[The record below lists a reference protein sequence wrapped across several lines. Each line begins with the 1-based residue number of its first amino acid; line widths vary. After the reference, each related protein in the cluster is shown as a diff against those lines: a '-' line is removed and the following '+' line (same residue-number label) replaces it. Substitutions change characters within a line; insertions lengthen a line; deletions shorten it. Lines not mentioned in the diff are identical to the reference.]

1 MRERRVKVVFS
12 AEVQGLKAAMAEAA
26 TATQKAK
33 KASEEASKAADKSA
47 EEIAKQAHAHHEA
60 AKAAGLQYDKTGQL
74 VTMNGKA
81 LTSQQA
87 AAHGLETFSKEAYL
101 AGRAAVE
108 AGDAAADA
116 AKKAE
121 AAEKKAAEAAREHRA
136 AREEIGTVLATAG
149 AATVAG
155 VGLAVKAY
163 ADFDKQMA
171 SVRAATHETAG
182 NMQLLRDAAV
192 KYGAD
197 TSFSAVEAAQGVEEL
212 AKAGV
217 STKDILGGGLKGS
230 LDLAAAGALSVAEA
244 AEISASALT
253 QFKLSGD
260 KVPHLADLL
269 AAGAG
274 KAQGSVQDL
283 GAALNQSG
291 LVASSTG
298 LTIEET
304 TGALAAFASAGLTGS
319 DAGTSFKTML
329 MSLNPNSEAAAK
341 LMKQLGL
348 SAYDANGEFVG
359 MSEYAGI
366 LQNALKGMSDEQR
379 NATLKT
385 LFGSDAVRAAN
396 VVYEQGAEG
405 IQKWEDAVNDAGYA
419 AETAAIMQDNLSGDI
434 EKLGGSIDS
443 VFLKSGSGAND
454 FLRGLAQGAEDLVDN
469 IGQIP
474 GPVLSVGAVIGGV
487 VGIAALGAG
496 AFMNLTPK
504 IADTREAL
512 DKLAPAGS
520 RARRTLEGV
529 GKAAGAAAALG
540 TVATVLGK
548 LAEADYMSKIDTGM
562 GRVAKSLAQVAANS
576 PGAAAGLDQLFKNKD
591 GGQLI
596 NTVDSLDSALKRT
609 FNRDGGQ
616 QFNDWGES
624 LVNTFT
630 GIKGSSHILGESLGR
645 LDTGLADMVSS
656 GNAEGAA
663 KNFDL
668 IKQAAER
675 QNIPLEELKKKF
687 PEYADALE
695 AADAEQI
702 KAAESGD
709 KVAGSLEGAGSAAET
724 AAAQAEDIE
733 KALEDVGLAADG
745 SVSDIEKWTQT
756 LFNAGLL
763 SLSASNASIAY
774 QAAID
779 AVTDSIAQ
787 NGTTLDINTEQGR
800 ANQSAYNGLAS
811 AAMAAMTATAAET
824 LATQGSSAAQAELQG
839 NLQQSYNDLI
849 TAAGQFGITGDAA
862 DTLARK
868 ALGIPKETPIES
880 WVADKASSVLDG
892 IKKKADDLDGKQ
904 VTITTVEHTIRK
916 IETQVVGGSD
926 GIGDDVSMTALR
938 PGGYTGGRVAD
949 IMGFASGGKVPGRAP
964 SNPTVDNVLAM
975 VNGKPLAVRSG
986 EWIINEQ
993 QSKKHDALL
1002 ASINNG
1008 TFQGF
1013 AGGGRVGHQQAAPRY
1028 LTQPSSQSTGPA
1040 AFLGDLYLDSGEFL
1054 GKVRGVA
1061 RQEAA
1066 GVAAELDRNSSFMRK
1081 GR

>member
-1 MRERRVKVVFS
+1 MPERRVKVIFS
-12 AEVQGLKAAMAEAA
+12 AEVQGLKAAMAAAA
-26 TATQKAK
+26 TATKEAK

-47 EEIAKQAHAHHEA
+47 KEIEKQALAHHAA
-60 AKAAGLQYDKTGQL
+60 AKAAGLQYDQTGQL

-81 LTSQQA
+81 LNSQQA

-108 AGDAAADA
+108 AGDAAAAA

-121 AAEKKAAEAAREHRA
+121 EAEKKAAKAAQEHRA
-136 AREEIGTVLATAG
+136 AREEIGAILMTAG

-163 ADFDKQMA
+163 ADFDKQMS
-171 SVRAATHETAG
+171 SVRASTHETAG

-197 TSFSAVEAAQGVEEL
+197 TSFSAVEAAQGIEEL

-253 QFKLSGD
+253 QFKLKGD
-260 KVPHLADLL
+260 QIPHLADLL

-274 KAQGSVQDL
+274 KAQGSVSDL

-341 LMKQLGL
+341 AMEQLGIK
-348 SAYDANGEFVG
+348 AYDANGEFVG

-366 LQNALKGMSDEQR
+366 LQKALRNMSDEQR

-385 LFGSDAVRAAN
+385 IFGSDAVRAAN
-396 VVYEQGAEG
+396 VLYEQGAEG
-405 IQKWEDAVNDAGYA
+405 IQQWEDAVNDAGYA
-419 AETAAIMQDNLSGDI
+419 AETAAIMQDNLAGDI

-454 FLRGLAQGAEDLVDN
+454 FLRGLAQSAEDLIDG

-474 GPVLSVGAVIGGV
+474 GPVLSIGATIAGV

-496 AFMNLTPK
+496 AFLNLTPK
-504 IADTREAL
+504 IHDAREAF
-512 DKLAPAGS
+512 DKLAPSGS
-520 RARRTLEGV
+520 RARRSLEGV
-529 GKAAGAAAALG
+529 GKAAGGAMALG

-576 PGAAAGLDQLFKNKD
+576 PGAAAGIDSLFKNKD

-609 FNRDGGQ
+609 FSRDGGQ

-624 LVNTFT
+624 MVNTFT
-630 GIKGSSHILGESLGR
+630 GIKGSSHILEDSLKR
-645 LDTGLADMVSS
+645 VDTGLADMVSS
-656 GNAEGAA
+656 GNADGAA
-663 KNFDL
+663 KSFDL
-668 IKQAAER
+668 IKDAAER

-702 KAAESGD
+702 KAADSGD
-709 KVAGSLEGAGSAAET
+709 KVAGSLEGAGTAAEV
-724 AAAQAEDIE
+724 AAAQTEEIE
-733 KALEDVGLAADG
+733 KAFEEVGLAADG
-745 SVSDIEKWTQT
+745 SITDIEKWTQS
-756 LFNAGLL
+756 LFSAGLL
-763 SLSASNASIAY
+763 SLSASDASIAY

-779 AVTDSIAQ
+779 NLTASVVQ
-787 NGTTLDINTEQGR
+787 NGTSLDINTEQGR
-800 ANQSAYNGLAS
+800 ANQSAYNGIAQT
-811 AAMAAMTATAAET
+811 AMAAMTATAAQT
-824 LATQGSSAAQAELQG
+824 LATEGSAAAQAQLQTS
-839 NLQQSYNDLI
+839 LRTSYDDLVA
-849 TAAGQFGITGDAA
+849 AAGQFGIVGDEA
-862 DTLARK
+862 DTMARK
-868 ALGIPKETPIES
+868 ALGVPKNVNIDA
-880 WVADKASSVLDG
+880 WIADHASQTIDG
-892 IKKKADDLDGKQ
+892 IKSKADNLDGTSAT
-904 VTITTVEHTIRK
+904 VTILTRNIQQYEEIFGDTGK
-916 IETQVVGGSD
+916 SAGLFAAQNGG
-926 GIGDDVSMTALR
+926 V
-938 PGGYTGGRVAD
+938 TGGRVSD
-949 IMGFASGGKVPGRAP
+949 IMGFASGGKVPGTAP
-964 SNPTVDNVLAM
+964 ANPTVDNILAT

-986 EWIINEQ
+986 EWIINET
-993 QSKKHDALL
+993 QSKKHDGLL
-1002 ASINNG
+1002 AAINAG
-1008 TFQGF
+1008 TFQGY
-1013 AGGGRVGHQQAAPRY
+1013 ADGGRVGNQSPAPQHLFY
-1028 LTQPSSQSTGPA
+1028 SNNQSAGPA
-1040 AFLGDLYLDSGEFL
+1040 SFLGDLYLDSGEFL

-1066 GVAAELDRNSSFMRK
+1066 GVVATTDRNSSFMRK